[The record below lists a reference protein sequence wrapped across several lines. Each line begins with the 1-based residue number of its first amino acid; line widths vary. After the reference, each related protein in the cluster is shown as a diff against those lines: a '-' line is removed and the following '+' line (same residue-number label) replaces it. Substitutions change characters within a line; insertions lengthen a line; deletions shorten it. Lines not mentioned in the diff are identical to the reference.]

1 MVLKTLTIFL
11 AQSQRSVFLIVGSVG
26 LTLSAG
32 ALASDPGNAVT
43 RNAVALA
50 VGLSE
55 GTIMAA
61 WTSTVRSLFGEKR
74 FGLHLA
80 VYNSALAIGSSFFN
94 GFAAVATKI
103 SDDATD
109 AENAENEGNYVF
121 PTTCRRRSPDLV
133 RETCV

>member
-1 MVLKTLTIFL
+1 MCPGAANARECERRARTDCERI
-11 AQSQRSVFLIVGSVG
+11 QVFDTFEASK
-26 LTLSAG
+26 LS
-32 ALASDPGNAVT
+32 DV
-43 RNAVALA
+43 
-50 VGLSE
+50 
-55 GTIMAA
+55 
-61 WTSTVRSLFGEKR
+61 GEKR